1 MTLQDE
7 YTGTARRTQQAWGTA
22 GKVWTENIQKVTD
35 QVRTPVLP
43 AVPTPDATAVVEQW
57 FDFTERIARVNR
69 EYVLTL
75 AGVVDTLGG
84 ALRQHVDAV
93 GEAVRDQVQAVSH
106 TAKEQVDKV
115 AAAQREAIEAAE
127 REQIEAAEREQAAER
142 EAVEQAKREQ
152 AKREQ
157 AERQQSEEREQA
169 EREQARAARAAERA
183 NARQA
188 RESARERYEGRT
200 KTELTDELAQRDL
213 PKTGNIDELIERLVD
228 ADTQ

>member
-7 YTGTARRTQQAWGTA
+7 YTGTARRTQQAWA
-22 GKVWTENIQKVTD
+22 SAAEVWTENIQKVTD
-35 QVRTPVLP
+35 RVPAPVLP
-43 AVPTPDATAVVEQW
+43 VVPTDATAVVEQW

-75 AGVVDTLGG
+75 GGVVNTLGG

-115 AAAQREAIEAAE
+115 AAAEREAIEAAQ
-127 REQIEAAEREQAAER
+127 RTQIEAAQREQAAER
-142 EAVEQAKREQ
+142 EAAKQAKREQ
-152 AKREQ
+152 AKRE
-157 AERQQSEEREQA
+157 QSEEREQA

-183 NARQA
+183 EARQA

-200 KTELTDELAQRDL
+200 KAELAEELGQRDL

>member
-1 MTLQDE
+1 
-7 YTGTARRTQQAWGTA
+7 
-22 GKVWTENIQKVTD
+22 V
-35 QVRTPVLP
+35 
-43 AVPTPDATAVVEQW
+43 ATAFGAMSTRTEQW
-57 FDFTERIARVNR
+57 FDLTERIARVNR

-84 ALRQHVDAV
+84 AVRQHVDAV

-115 AAAQREAIEAAE
+115 AAAEREAIEAAE
-127 REQIEAAEREQAAER
+127 RTQI
-142 EAVEQAKREQ
+142 
-152 AKREQ
+152 
-157 AERQQSEEREQA
+157 EEREQA

-183 NARQA
+183 KARQA

-200 KTELTDELAQRDL
+200 KAELAEELGQRDL